1 MCGTMPSGPKP
12 YEAQVWRGGKMVY
25 LGTFATA
32 EEAALHVVR
41 SPEGQA
47 AVAAP
52 PPPLLSSEEED
63 KGKVPAMPTGAVL
76 KEKGAAPPMP
86 PGAYVEEEELAL
98 PLPLAKEDALVPP
111 ILPDAIA
118 TVDDESPPM
127 PSDAVVKHELAV
139 VVKEEESSDG
149 RPKWQRRK

>member
-47 AVAAP
+47 VVAAP
-52 PPPLLSSEEED
+52 PLPLLSSEEED
-63 KGKVPAMPTGAVL
+63 KGKVPAMLTGAVL
-76 KEKGAAPPMP
+76 KEKGAVPPKP
-86 PGAYVEEEELAL
+86 PGAYVE
-98 PLPLAKEDALVPP
+98 EDALVPP

>member
-1 MCGTMPSGPKP
+1 
-12 YEAQVWRGGKMVY
+12 MVY

-98 PLPLAKEDALVPP
+98 PLLLAKEDALVPP
-111 ILPDAIA
+111 YTARCNRHGRRRDPAHAI
-118 TVDDESPPM
+118 
-127 PSDAVVKHELAV
+127 
-139 VVKEEESSDG
+139 
-149 RPKWQRRK
+149 RRCCQA